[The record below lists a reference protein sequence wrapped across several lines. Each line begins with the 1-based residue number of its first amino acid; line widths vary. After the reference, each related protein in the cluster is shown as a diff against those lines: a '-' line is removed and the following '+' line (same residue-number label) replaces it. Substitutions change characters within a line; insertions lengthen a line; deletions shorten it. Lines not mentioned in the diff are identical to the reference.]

1 MAEKRYLKQLKT
13 NNPFSYSNIL
23 AERLDMVEISEEEKD
38 KLLVARVD
46 EQKSVAIIRKV
57 VKEKEEASKN
67 LQETHELAELEGMT
81 KKELT
86 ELAEK
91 RGLDVEASMKKADI
105 FALLI

>member
-13 NNPFSYSNIL
+13 NNPFSYSDIL

-46 EQKSVAIIRKV
+46 EQKSAAIIHKV
-57 VKEKEEASKN
+57 VKEKKEASK
-67 LQETHELAELEGMT
+67 LAETHELAELEGMT